1 MFKIEDVGIN
11 MGFIEKEHLYKTGGL
26 LINGKKGFKYADV
39 IVGCGNDYHHAVFLK
54 YQNFFTIMMDDY
66 QTLPSLEIASNVLT
80 LLSEADVTGPASEK
94 VDKDKIK
101 DLLSCLNPDQNYYKI
116 GNYIVRTTEK
126 PLPCK
131 QAEFLLNSIIPITHM
146 NACITNMGT
155 LLEITINNKNKCKLG
170 KYDKLFFVSTGGET
184 IFRELLCVRAYPD
197 NDNIVLNFVT
207 EHEYFM
213 KHSQMNGVKINGNSL
228 WAMQVLEYSLNKGR
242 DNPIEMRYEDHSI
255 NTGKKRFFF
264 LFSMTGLKIQND
276 VRFGL
281 VTLSNESGIHTD
293 REKEYLEML
302 PEGNDCYVQ
311 IAVVN
316 DSLRLA
322 AEEAAAMVN
331 KAITL
336 LQILLLDDSPRGFF
350 NTKDRYKSWDFKT
363 LNSSLSINEH
373 FYVED
378 VINTQQYAI
387 LNRKNNTITQPVLI
401 DEEFSDLLNKE
412 NVLEDFF
419 YLTQNKAAIDLLQ
432 SIVWLN
438 ASRKAQDLK
447 EKVISLYNCIE
458 FLVTGEKG
466 NILSEELRLAYGS
479 EYDTSISEIK
489 KVVSEIQNEKLRDRI
504 NGVITSSFEGNASL
518 QSKLESLIER
528 LPLTFGVEDWDLFD
542 KLKKN
547 RHRLI
552 HNKKISSPITKQ
564 ELNELFH
571 LFSKLIVYKIID
583 LSNGGSND

>member
-1 MFKIEDVGIN
+1 
-11 MGFIEKEHLYKTGGL
+11 MGFIEKENLYKTGGL

-39 IVGCGNDYHHAVFLK
+39 IVWCGKDYHHAVFLK
-54 YQNFFTIMMDDY
+54 YQNFFTIMMDDFKSFP
-66 QTLPSLEIASNVLT
+66 TFKIASKVLT
-80 LLSEADVTGPASEK
+80 LLSEADITGPASEK
-94 VDKDKIK
+94 IDKDKIK
-101 DLLSCLNPDQNYYKI
+101 ALLSCLNPNQNYYKI

-126 PLPCK
+126 PLLCK
-131 QAEFLLNSIIPITHM
+131 QAELLLNSIIPIAKM

-155 LLEITINNKNKCKLG
+155 LLDITINNENKCKLD
-170 KYDKLFFVSTGGET
+170 KYDKLFFVSKGSET
-184 IFRELLCVRAYPD
+184 IFRELLCVKACPD
-197 NDNIVLNFVT
+197 NDNIVLHFVT

-213 KHSQMNGVKINGNSL
+213 KHSQMKGVKINGNFL
-228 WAMQVLEYSLNKGR
+228 WTMQVVDYLLNRGR

-264 LFSMTGLKIQND
+264 LFSMKGLQIQND

-281 VTLSNESGIHTD
+281 VTLSNESGIDVD
-293 REKEYLEML
+293 REKEYAEML
-302 PEGNDCYVQ
+302 SEGNDCYVQ

-322 AEEAAAMVN
+322 IEEAASMVN

-336 LQILLLDDSPRGFF
+336 LQILLLDDSSRCFF

-363 LNSSLSINEH
+363 LNSSLSINDH

-387 LNRKNNTITQPVLI
+387 LNRKNNTIIQPVLI

-419 YLTQNKAAIDLLQ
+419 YLTQNKVAIDLLQ

-438 ASRKAQDLK
+438 TSRKSQDPK

-466 NILSEELRLAYGS
+466 NLLSEELHSTYGS
-479 EYDTSISEIK
+479 EYDTSIGKIRN
-489 KVVSEIQNEKLRDRI
+489 VVNEIQNKKLRDRI
-504 NGVITSSFEGNASL
+504 NGVITSSFDGNASL
-518 QSKLESLIER
+518 QSKLEYLIGR
-528 LPLTFGVEDWDLFD
+528 LPLTFGTEDWALFD

-547 RHRLI
+547 RHKLI
-552 HNKKISSPITKQ
+552 HNKKVSAPITNQ

-571 LFSKLIVYKIID
+571 IFSKLIVYKIID

>member
-1 MFKIEDVGIN
+1 

-39 IVGCGNDYHHAVFLK
+39 IVGCGNDYYHAVFLK

-66 QTLPSLEIASNVLT
+66 QTLPSLEIASKVLT
-80 LLSEADVTGPASEK
+80 LLSEADITGPVFEK
-94 VDKDKIK
+94 IDKDKIK

-116 GNYIVRTTEK
+116 GNYIVRTAEK

-131 QAEFLLNSIIPITHM
+131 QAEFLLNSIIPIAHM

-155 LLEITINNKNKCKLG
+155 LLEITIDNENKCKLD
-170 KYDKLFFVSTGGET
+170 KYDKLFFVSTGEET
-184 IFRELLCVRAYPD
+184 IFRELLCIRAYPD

-242 DNPIEMRYEDHSI
+242 DNPIEMRYEDRSI
-255 NTGKKRFFF
+255 NMGKKRFFF

-281 VTLSNESGIHTD
+281 VTLSNESGIDTD
-293 REKEYLEML
+293 REKEYIEML

-322 AEEAAAMVN
+322 AEEAATMVD

-378 VINTQQYAI
+378 VLNAQQYAI

-401 DEEFSDLLNKE
+401 DEEFSNLLNKE

-419 YLTQNKAAIDLLQ
+419 YLTKNKAANDLLQ

-458 FLVTGEKG
+458 FLVTGESG
-466 NILSEELRLAYGS
+466 RILSEELHLAYGS

-489 KVVSEIQNEKLRDRI
+489 KVANDIRNEELRNRI
-504 NGVITSSFEGNASL
+504 NGVITSSFEENSSL
-518 QSKLESLIER
+518 QSKLESLVKR
-528 LPLTFGVEDWDLFD
+528 LPISFGVEDWDLFI

-547 RHRLI
+547 RHKLI
-552 HNKKISSPITKQ
+552 HNKKVSAPITNQ
-564 ELNELFH
+564 ELDELFH

>member
-1 MFKIEDVGIN
+1 

-26 LINGKKGFKYADV
+26 LINGKQGFKYADV
-39 IVGCGNDYHHAVFLK
+39 IVGCGGDYYHAVFLK
-54 YQNFFTIMMDDY
+54 HQNFFTIMMDDY
-66 QTLPSLEIASNVLT
+66 QTLPSLEIASKVLT
-80 LLSEADVTGPASEK
+80 MLSEADITGPVPEK
-94 VDKDKIK
+94 IDKDKIK
-101 DLLSCLNPDQNYYKI
+101 NLLLSLNPDQNYYKI
-116 GNYIVRTTEK
+116 GNYIVRTAEK
-126 PLPCK
+126 LLPCK
-131 QAEFLLNSIIPITHM
+131 KAKFLLNSIIPITNM
-146 NACITNMGT
+146 DACITNMGT
-155 LLEITINNKNKCKLG
+155 MLEIVINNENKCKLDR
-170 KYDKLFFVSTGGET
+170 YDKLFFISAGKET
-184 IFRELLCVRAYPD
+184 IFRELLCVKAYPD
-197 NDNIVLNFVT
+197 NDNIVLHFVT

-228 WAMQVLEYSLNKGR
+228 WTMQVLEYLLNRDR
-242 DNPIEMRYEDHSI
+242 DNPIEMRFEDHPI
-255 NTGKKRFFF
+255 NVSKKRFFF
-264 LFSMTGLKIQND
+264 LFSIKGIEIQND

-281 VTLSNESGIHTD
+281 VTLSNESGID
-293 REKEYLEML
+293 AVREKEYAEML
-302 PEGNDCYVQ
+302 SEGNDCYVQ

-322 AEEAAAMVN
+322 AEEAAVMVD

-350 NTKDRYKSWDFKT
+350 NTKDRYKLWDFKT

-378 VINTQQYAI
+378 VLNTQQYAI
-387 LNRKNNTITQPVLI
+387 LNRKNKTIIQPIVI
-401 DEEFSDLLNKE
+401 DEDFSDLFNKE

-419 YLTQNKAAIDLLQ
+419 YLTQNKAVNDLLQ
-432 SIVWLN
+432 AIVWLN
-438 ASRKAQDLK
+438 TSMKSQYLK

-466 NILSEELRLAYGS
+466 NLLSEELHLAYGS
-479 EYDTSISEIK
+479 EYDTSIGKIK

-528 LPLTFGVEDWDLFD
+528 LPLTFGVEDWALFD

-571 LFSKLIVYKIID
+571 LFSKVIVYKIID
-583 LSNGGSND
+583 LNNGGSND

>member
-1 MFKIEDVGIN
+1 

-39 IVGCGNDYHHAVFLK
+39 IVGCGNDYYHAVFLK
-54 YQNFFTIMMDDY
+54 CQNFFTIMMDDY
-66 QTLPSLEIASNVLT
+66 QTLPSLEIASKVLT
-80 LLSEADVTGPASEK
+80 LLSEADITGPASEK
-94 VDKDKIK
+94 IDKDKIK

-116 GNYIVRTTEK
+116 GNYIVRTAEK

-131 QAEFLLNSIIPITHM
+131 QAEFLLNSIIPIAHM

-155 LLEITINNKNKCKLG
+155 LLEITINNENKCKLD
-170 KYDKLFFVSTGGET
+170 KYDKLFFVSTGEET
-184 IFRELLCVRAYPD
+184 IFRELLCIRAYPD

-213 KHSQMNGVKINGNSL
+213 KHSQMNGVKISGNSL

-281 VTLSNESGIHTD
+281 VTLSNESGIDTD
-293 REKEYLEML
+293 REKEYIEML
-302 PEGNDCYVQ
+302 PEGNDCYIQ

-378 VINTQQYAI
+378 VINTHQYAI

-438 ASRKAQDLK
+438 TSRKSQDPK

-466 NILSEELRLAYGS
+466 NLLSEELHSTYGS
-479 EYDTSISEIK
+479 EYDTSIVKIK
-489 KVVSEIQNEKLRDRI
+489 KVVSEIQDEKLRDRI

-528 LPLTFGVEDWDLFD
+528 LPLIFGVEEWALFD

-571 LFSKLIVYKIID
+571 LFSKVIVYKIIEI
-583 LSNGGSND
+583 SNGGSND